1 MSTVA
6 YPITTGDASSGG
18 VSITITAF
26 SLSDSGVGSETL
38 ITPTRQVVTSIPPSL
53 LPPSLSSVIAPGS
66 KITFSL
72 PVCIPIPYIF
82 SSLSGGV
89 TVYSHCPNQVI
100 EPSVWNN
107 RRTILLNQLKYL
119 YQLIQLINLVN
130 QNTGMYL
137 TSKYNV
143 IMDMLN
149 TLKPVTVGD
158 PVSHDHYNA
167 IWNHVLLAY
176 NTFIYYFTYLYGY
189 NYTVPSQLQSIFN
202 PIAYVPMQMS
212 GKLAF
217 DIVSSND
224 WNKLTEALLAIDEM
238 LNSMT
243 QWLPIIIKLTNPGY
257 TYPNGQQIPIA
268 IQPSNYIN
276 VNEDLSNVY
285 FLDAN
290 GNKVPFWVEVDAK
303 NNNGT
308 AVVWLKATDT
318 MINQLN
324 SGSTQIYM
332 IPTITTTIDGVN
344 YGINSTITG
353 SLSTDNIGNIM
364 DQGLLYSIWANTSQT
379 VPNIAYSPTVEPLL
393 GTSLNTQSF
402 TFSSTGWTLTVTL
415 QQCCETVSSLF
426 TSTIPC
432 TVSGGSYSNCRS
444 RSCTSQANMLSAW
457 EAGYSCG
464 VGSPISPDYTW
475 LAKFIG
481 WVQASE
487 QSTMYVLVDDAIN
500 VWLSLICELG
510 SDGANWASCGSNIL
524 SSWTNQSMQSTP
536 YTATIPFGTHRFDLH
551 YANVDAPQDA
561 LMVWFNNPIN
571 LFHAKFVP
579 KGYMPSATITQM
591 TWQ

>member
-1 MSTVA
+1 M
-6 YPITTGDASSGG
+6 
-18 VSITITAF
+18 
-26 SLSDSGVGSETL
+26 
-38 ITPTRQVVTSIPPSL
+38 
-53 LPPSLSSVIAPGS
+53 
-66 KITFSL
+66 
-72 PVCIPIPYIF
+72 
-82 SSLSGGV
+82 
-89 TVYSHCPNQVI
+89 
-100 EPSVWNN
+100 
-107 RRTILLNQLKYL
+107 
-119 YQLIQLINLVN
+119 VN

-243 QWLPIIIKLTNPGY
+243 QWLPVVIKLTNPGY
-257 TYPNGQQIPIA
+257 TYPSGQQIPIA

-290 GNKVPFWVEVDAK
+290 WNKVPFWVEVDAK

-324 SGSTQIYM
+324 SGSTQVLM
-332 IPTITTTIDGVN
+332 VPTTLDTIDGVN
-344 YGINSTITG
+344 YGINSAITG

-364 DQGLLYSIWANTSQT
+364 DQGLLYSVWANTSTQACGGGN
-379 VPNIAYSPTVEPLL
+379 PPTNDPLI
-393 GTSLNTQSF
+393 GASLNTQSF
-402 TFSSTGWTLTVTL
+402 SFGIKCGTYNETLLTGPD
-415 QQCCETVSSLF
+415 TVSSLF

-432 TVSGGSYSNCRS
+432 SVSGSSYSNCRS
-444 RSCTSQANMLSAW
+444 SSCTSQANMLSAW

-464 VGSPISPDYTW
+464 VGSPISPNYTW

-481 WVQASE
+481 WIQASK
-487 QSTMYVLVDDAIN
+487 QSTMYVLVDDSIN
-500 VWLSLICELG
+500 VWLSLTGELG
-510 SDGANWASCGSNIL
+510 SDGANWASGGSNIL
-524 SSWTNQSMQSTP
+524 SSWTAQSMQSTP
-536 YTATIPFGTHRFDLH
+536 YTATIPFGTRRFDLH
-551 YANVDAPQDA
+551 YANVDCCQDA
-561 LMVWFNNPIN
+561 LMVWFNNTLN
-571 LFHAKFVP
+571 LYHAKFVP
-579 KGYMPSATITQM
+579 KGYMPSTTLTQGFM
-591 TWQ
+591 Q